1 MSIPTKPPSPLGVYR
16 VLSPNAGLRI
26 SPLQLGGMIVREKT
40 TGESSPP
47 LTQQKA
53 FDALDAF
60 YKLGGNVVDTANLPG
75 SEFTEEIVGEWMEA
89 RGNRDEMVVS
99 TKYTGNLKSG
109 QQANIYTNFAGNN
122 AKSLKL
128 SIDSSLK
135 RLRTHYID
143 ILYVH
148 WWDYRTSIREVMD
161 HLHALVVAG
170 KVLYLAIADTP
181 AWVVSAANEYARMAN
196 KTPFCMYQGGWS
208 VLDRAFERDIIPMAR
223 QYGMAVAPW
232 NVFANG
238 IICNDFDRSNND
250 DNTKVLKALRKVA
263 DELHVESIRS
273 VAIAYLL
280 LKTAYVFPTVSGL
293 DIDAFGEYLIALKIS
308 LTEQHFKRIENAKEF
323 DPGFPHSTIGDG
335 DKNNGLLA
343 DISFGAEDRWPVQ
356 KPIGA
361 A

>member
-1 MSIPTKPPSPLGVYR
+1 MSIPTNPPSPLGVYR

-26 SPLQLGGMIVREKT
+26 SPLQLGGMIVRDKT
-40 TGESSPP
+40 SGESPP
-47 LTQQKA
+47 LLNQQEA

-109 QQANIYTNFAGNN
+109 QQAN
-122 AKSLKL
+122 L

-148 WWDYRTSIREVMD
+148 WWDYRTSIREVVD
-161 HLHALVVAG
+161 HLHALVVSG
-170 KVLYLAIADTP
+170 KVLYLAVADTP

-196 KTPFCMYQGGWS
+196 KTPFCMYQGGWN

-238 IICNDFDRSNND
+238 IIRNEFDLSKD
-250 DNTKVLKALRKVA
+250 DEDTEVLKALRKVA
-263 DELHVESIRS
+263 DELHVTSIRS
-273 VAIAYLL
+273 VAIAYLMQ
-280 LKTAYVFPTVSGL
+280 KTAYAFPTVSGL
-293 DIDAFGEYLIALKIS
+293 DVDAFTEYISALEIS
-308 LTEQHFKRIENAKEF
+308 LTEQHFKLIENAKEF

-335 DKNNGLLA
+335 DRNNGLLA

-361 A
+361 AWF